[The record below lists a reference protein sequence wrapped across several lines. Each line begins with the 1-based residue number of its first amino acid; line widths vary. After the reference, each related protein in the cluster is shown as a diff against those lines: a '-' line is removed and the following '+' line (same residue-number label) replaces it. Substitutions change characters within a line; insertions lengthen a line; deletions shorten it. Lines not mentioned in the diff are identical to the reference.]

1 MLNPLIGEI
10 IMKRDKTLYRD
21 PVKGKVAGVCAG
33 LAEFF
38 NMETWL
44 VRIIV
49 ISVFLF
55 NFPLAA
61 LAYGAACLLL
71 DKKPPMPASE
81 YAQGKGDIHLKSKV
95 WQSGE
100 TPRQVL
106 ADLERQ
112 FSKLEGSVQQI
123 EKTVT
128 SEAFQVNREINRL

>member
-1 MLNPLIGEI
+1 
-10 IMKRDKTLYRD
+10 MKQDKTLYRN
-21 PVKGKVAGVCAG
+21 PVRGKVAGVCAG

-71 DKKPPMPASE
+71 DKKPPSQASE
-81 YAQGKGDIHLKSKV
+81 YAQAKGDIHLKSKV

-100 TPRQVL
+100 TPKQAL
-106 ADLERQ
+106 TDLDRQ
-112 FSKLEGSVQQI
+112 FSRLEDSVKQM